1 MSEKRFNTLETVKIL
16 LEYPEIMLQA
26 IQKMDSK
33 GEHFIAERDLISK
46 VLSFKEGLKTEE
58 ATRLESAFSK
68 PNLFQSNVLADEEKG
83 EHGIRLIFRPIIIE
97 LFRLCDASLH
107 RKITNA
113 DLLSHL
119 KGLQSTYQ
127 QLEHSSFL
135 DSDLIFVDWI
145 NILKTQLSELVGL
158 LRINI
163 KIMQDDSVELKNISN
178 NVNDRQ
184 ILFDRISSLFER
196 HIRPI
201 LDFLNPKIRIKEFPN
216 LFETLD
222 SIKQQF
228 DANDKIALAYQ
239 VHQFSITF
247 SNMYQPIYQVADE
260 VRHFLHKTRE
270 GILQYNAMEYYY
282 QQLIKEYETTQER
295 SLKKKWL
302 DGNAFLNKTN
312 FKLELKQYNRPKSYY
327 FDNSPSYFSN
337 FFEEFEQR
345 FNRNQHKHPITEGN
359 EQEIIS
365 SRIKEKI
372 QRLNHIHKLLDNLAF
387 DRTDDLIK
395 LLHDYLLENLIDNY
409 NFSDLL
415 TALFYISH
423 QTTYKVITTNNFCSV
438 QIENQIYTYR
448 CRYANLIEVYAI

>member
-1 MSEKRFNTLETVKIL
+1 MSEKRFNTLETIKIL

-33 GEHFIAERDLISK
+33 GDHFIAESDLISK
-46 VLSFKEGLKTEE
+46 TLSLKDGLKIEE

-68 PNLFQSNVLADEEKG
+68 PNLFQSNVLVDEEKG
-83 EHGIRLIFRPIIIE
+83 EHGIRLIFHKTIIN

-113 DLLSHL
+113 ELVSHL
-119 KGLQSTYQ
+119 KGLQDTYQ

-135 DSDLIFVDWI
+135 DSDLIFVDWV
-145 NILKTQLSELVGL
+145 NILKTQLSNLVGL

-163 KIMQDDSVELKNISN
+163 KRMQDISVELKDISN

-184 ILFDRISSLFER
+184 MLFDKISSLFER

-222 SIKQQF
+222 SIKQKF
-228 DANDKIALAYQ
+228 DANDKIELAYQ
-239 VHQFSITF
+239 IHQFSITF
-247 SNMYQPIYQVADE
+247 GNMYQPIYQVADE
-260 VRHFLHKTRE
+260 VRHFLNKTRE
-270 GILQYNAMEYYY
+270 SILQYNAMEYYY

-345 FNRNQHKHPITEGN
+345 FNRNQYRYNTIVVD
-359 EQEIIS
+359 EQEIILN
-365 SRIKEKI
+365 RIKEKI

-395 LLHDYLLENLIDNY
+395 LLHNYLLENLIDNY

-415 TALFYISH
+415 TALFYISR
-423 QTTYKVITTNNFCSV
+423 QTTYKVTTTNNFRFV
-438 QIENQIYTYR
+438 QIGNQIYTYR